1 VCQSTLNQPRTTLSV
16 RHGPHTMRRQHIYIC
31 IYFSRSRSLSYS
43 LSFSLSS
50 WKPDEFAVKLISF
63 KLGGPCPESLKLW
76 IPSPLVLPPPTAFS
90 LVADNTAVGPSLTLP
105 TRLNFRQ
112 HRALN
117 LIYYVIMYQKAL
129 SRMESR
135 KSTV

>member
-16 RHGPHTMRRQHIYIC
+16 RHGPHTLRVDNIY
-31 IYFSRSRSLSYS
+31 IYFSCSHSLSYS

-90 LVADNTAVGPSLTLP
+90 LVADNTAVGSLSHT
-105 TRLNFRQ
+105 
-112 HRALN
+112 AD
-117 LIYYVIMYQKAL
+117 
-129 SRMESR
+129 SS
-135 KSTV
+135 